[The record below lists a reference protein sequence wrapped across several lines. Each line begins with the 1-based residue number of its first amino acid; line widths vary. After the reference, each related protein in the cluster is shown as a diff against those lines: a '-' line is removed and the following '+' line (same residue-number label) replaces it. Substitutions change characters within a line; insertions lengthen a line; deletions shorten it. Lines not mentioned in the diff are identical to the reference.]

1 MTLSLAS
8 IAVLGR
14 RDLKIPAYD
23 RNRVSIGIVHFGP
36 GAFHRVHQAC
46 YVDDILHS
54 DPRWGICE
62 VSLHSTGV
70 RDALVP
76 QDGLYTI
83 AILDEQSSFRVI
95 GSVKEVLVA
104 PESPSTV
111 LERMAS
117 PATRIVTATI
127 TEKGYCLDKNGGLD
141 VSHPDIAHDLQN
153 PATPRTFVGFL
164 ARALRMRHDLGHEP
178 FNVISCD
185 NLADN
190 GHRLRRAVLDFVRAS
205 DPTLTAWIEEQVP
218 FPCTMVDSIT
228 PATDDALRLR
238 VKEALGVEDLWPVRR
253 ELFCQWVIEN
263 KLRGP
268 QPDWAAVGVTVTDDV
283 AGFERAKL
291 RLLNGAHSTLAYA
304 GSLAG
309 YDTVSSAIADE
320 ALATFVRRMMIE
332 DIRPGL
338 APPEGLDLDGYIA
351 AVLRRF
357 RNPTIRH
364 LLAQIAWDGSQKLPF
379 RTLPVIAENLAA
391 GRSIARLCV
400 PLAAWFHFIRRQVRH
415 DRQIVDPLAAELAE
429 RAQRCNGDS
438 ANDVS
443 TFLGL
448 EKVFSTE
455 LAGNATFRA
464 RLELAY
470 AHLADVEGPPTLGA
484 ALAKIT
490 ARAGQ
495 EIHP

>member
-8 IAVLGR
+8 VAVLGSR
-14 RDLKIPAYD
+14 NIKIPTYD
-23 RNRVSIGIVHFGP
+23 RKTVSTGIVHFGP

-46 YVDDILHS
+46 YIDDVLHT

-62 VSLHSTGV
+62 VSLHSAGV

-76 QDGLYTI
+76 QEGLYTI
-83 AILDEQSSFRVI
+83 AILDEQSSFRVV

-104 PESPSTV
+104 PESPSAV
-111 LERMAS
+111 LERMVN

-127 TEKGYCLDKNGGLD
+127 TEKGYCLNKEGGLD
-141 VSHPDIAHDLQN
+141 FSHPDIAHDLRH
-153 PATPRTFVGFL
+153 PEAPRTFVGFL

-190 GHRLRRAVLDFVRAS
+190 GHRLRRAVLDFVRSS
-205 DPTLTAWIEEQVP
+205 DPSLVAWVEKEVT

-228 PATDDALRLR
+228 PATDDALRAR
-238 VKEALGVEDLWPVRR
+238 VKGALGVEDLWPVQR
-253 ELFCQWVIEN
+253 EFFSQWVIEN

-291 RLLNGAHSTLAYA
+291 RLLNGVHSTLAYT

-309 YDTVSSAIADE
+309 YETVSSAMSDG
-320 ALATFVRRMMIE
+320 ALATFVRRMMVE
-332 DIRPGL
+332 DIRAGL
-338 APPEGLDLDGYIA
+338 AAPKGLDLDQYIE

-364 LLAQIAWDGSQKLPF
+364 LLSQIAWDGSQKLPF
-379 RTLPVIAENLAA
+379 RILPTIAENLAA
-391 GRSIARLCV
+391 GRSVARLCV
-400 PLAAWFHFIRRQVRH
+400 PLAAWFHFIRRQVQH
-415 DRQIVDPLAAELAE
+415 ERQIVDPLATQLTELAK
-429 RAQRCNGDS
+429 RCTGD
-438 ANDVS
+438 ARNDVA
-443 TFLGL
+443 TFLGF
-448 EKVFSTE
+448 EKVFSAE
-455 LAGNATFRA
+455 LAGNATFRSALETAYA
-464 RLELAY
+464 RLSNV
-470 AHLADVEGPPTLGA
+470 DGPA
-484 ALAKIT
+484 AL
-490 ARAGQ
+490 GQ
-495 EIHP
+495 ALTSAV

>member
-1 MTLSLAS
+1 MTLSPAS
-8 IAVLGR
+8 IAALGNR
-14 RDLKIPAYD
+14 GVKVPTYD
-23 RNRVSIGIVHFGP
+23 HNSVTTGIVHFGP

-46 YVDDILHS
+46 YIDDVLHS

-62 VSLHSTGV
+62 VSLHSAGV

-76 QDGLYTI
+76 QGGLYTI

-104 PESPSTV
+104 PESPSVV
-111 LERMAS
+111 LERMVT
-117 PATRIVTATI
+117 PTTHIITATI
-127 TEKGYCLDKNGGLD
+127 TEKGYCLNKEGGLD
-141 VSHPDIAHDLQN
+141 FSHPDIAHDLQN
-153 PATPRTFVGFL
+153 PPAPRTFVGFL
-164 ARALRMRHDLGHEP
+164 ARALRIRHDLGHEP

-190 GHRLRRAVLDFVRAS
+190 GHRLHRAVLEFVRSS
-205 DPTLTAWIEEQVP
+205 DATLAAWVEKEVP

-228 PATDDALRLR
+228 PATDDALRAR
-238 VKEALGVEDLWPVRR
+238 VKEALGVEDLWPVQR
-253 ELFCQWVIEN
+253 EFFCQWVIEN

-309 YDTVSSAIADE
+309 CETVSSAMGDS
-320 ALATFVRRMMIE
+320 ALASFVRSMMIE
-332 DIRPGL
+332 DIRAGL
-338 APPEGLDLDGYIA
+338 AAPTGLDLDRYIE

-364 LLAQIAWDGSQKLPF
+364 LLSQIAWDGSQKLPF
-379 RTLPVIAENLAA
+379 RILPTITENLAA

-415 DRQIVDPLAAELAE
+415 ERQIVDPLAAQLAE
-429 RAQRCNGDS
+429 FAQRCNGDP
-438 ANDVS
+438 ANDVA

-448 EKVFSTE
+448 EKVFSAE
-455 LAGNATFRA
+455 LARNAKFRA
-464 RLELAY
+464 ALELAY
-470 AHLADVEGPPTLGA
+470 ANLAKVDGPATLGE
-484 ALAKIT
+484 ALATIN
-490 ARAGQ
+490 A
-495 EIHP
+495 

>member
-1 MTLSLAS
+1 VTLSLA
-8 IAVLGR
+8 ALAALDR
-14 RDLKIPAYD
+14 RDVTLPAYD
-23 RNRVSIGIVHFGP
+23 RTRVTTGVVHFGP

-46 YVDDILHS
+46 YFDDILQS

-76 QDGLYTI
+76 QEGLYTI

-95 GSVKEVLVA
+95 GAVKELLVA
-104 PESPSTV
+104 PESPSAV
-111 LERMAS
+111 LARMVN
-117 PATRIVTATI
+117 PATRIITATI
-127 TEKGYCLDKNGGLD
+127 TEKGYCLDKSGGLD
-141 VSHPDIAHDLQN
+141 FSHPDIAHDLQN
-153 PATPRTFVGFL
+153 LAAPRTFVGFL
-164 ARALRMRHDLGHEP
+164 ARALRMRHELGHEP

-190 GHRLRRAVLDFVRAS
+190 GHRLQRAVLEYVRAS
-205 DPTLTAWIEEQVP
+205 DPTLAAWIEDQVP

-228 PATDDALRLR
+228 PATDDALRAR
-238 VKEALGVEDLWPVRR
+238 VKETLAVEDRWPVQR
-253 ELFCQWVIEN
+253 ESFCQWVIEN

-291 RLLNGAHSTLAYA
+291 RLLNGAHSTLAYT

-309 YDTVSSAIADE
+309 YDTVAATMTDP
-320 ALATFVRRMMIE
+320 ALASFVRHLMTE
-332 DIRPGL
+332 DIRPSL
-338 APPEGLDLDGYIA
+338 KAPSGLDLDAYID

-357 RNPTIRH
+357 RNRTIRH

-379 RTLPVIAENLAA
+379 RILPVIAGNLTA

-400 PLAAWFHFIRRQVRH
+400 PIAAWFHFIRRQARH
-415 DRQIVDPLAAELAE
+415 GREIIDPLAPQLLELAK
-429 RAQRCNGDS
+429 RCTGEPAGDV
-438 ANDVS
+438 A

-448 EKVFSTE
+448 EKVFSAE
-455 LAGNATFRA
+455 LARNTTFRA
-464 RLELAY
+464 ALESAY
-470 AHLADVEGPPTLGA
+470 AQLAEVDGPVTLGA
-484 ALAKIT
+484 ALSRIA
-490 ARAGQ
+490 A
-495 EIHP
+495 

>member
-8 IAVLGR
+8 IAVFGR
-14 RDLKIPAYD
+14 RDLKMPTYD
-23 RNRVSIGIVHFGP
+23 RKAVTIGIVHFGP
-36 GAFHRVHQAC
+36 GAFHRAHQAC
-46 YVDDILHS
+46 YIDDILHT

-95 GSVKEVLVA
+95 GSIKEVLVA
-104 PESPSTV
+104 AESPSTV
-111 LERMAS
+111 LDRMVN

-141 VSHPDIAHDLQN
+141 FSNPDIAHDLRN
-153 PATPRTFVGFL
+153 PATPRTFVGFV
-164 ARALRMRHDLGHEP
+164 ARALHMRHELGHEP

-190 GHRLRRAVLDFVRAS
+190 GHRVRRAVLEFVRTN
-205 DPTLTAWIEEQVP
+205 DPTLAAWIEEQVP

-238 VKEALGVEDLWPVRR
+238 VQEALGVEDLWPVQR

-309 YDTVSSAIADE
+309 YDTVSTAIADV
-320 ALATFVRRMMIE
+320 ALATFVRRMMTE
-332 DIRPGL
+332 DVRPGL
-338 APPEGLDLDGYIA
+338 AAPKGLDLDGYIE

-357 RNPTIRH
+357 RNPSIRH

-415 DRQIVDPLAAELAE
+415 ERQIVDPLATQFVDLAT
-429 RAQRCNGDS
+429 RCNGDP
-438 ANDVS
+438 ANNVAI
-443 TFLGL
+443 FLGL
-448 EKVFSTE
+448 EKVFSAE
-455 LAGNATFRA
+455 LAGDAMFRA
-464 RLELAY
+464 ALESAY
-470 AHLADVEGPPTLGA
+470 AHLAKVDGPATLRE
-484 ALAKIT
+484 ALAKI
-490 ARAGQ
+490 AA
-495 EIHP
+495 

>member
-14 RDLKIPAYD
+14 RDLKIPTYD
-23 RNRVSIGIVHFGP
+23 RKSVSTGIVHFGP
-36 GAFHRVHQAC
+36 GAFHRVHQA
-46 YVDDILHS
+46 YFIDEVLHS

-62 VSLHSTGV
+62 VSLHSAGV

-104 PESPSTV
+104 PASPSTV
-111 LERMAS
+111 LSRMVD

-127 TEKGYCLDKNGGLD
+127 TEKGYCLNKEGGLD
-141 VSHPDIAHDLQN
+141 FSHPDIAHDLQN
-153 PATPRTFVGFL
+153 PGAPRTFVGFL
-164 ARALRMRHDLGHEP
+164 ARALRRRHDLGHDP

-190 GHRLRRAVLDFVRAS
+190 GHRLRRAVLEFVRSS
-205 DPTLTAWIEEQVP
+205 DPTLATWVEKEVP

-228 PATDDALRLR
+228 PATDDALRAR
-238 VKEALGVEDLWPVRR
+238 VKETLGVEDLWPVQR

-263 KLRGP
+263 KFRGP
-268 QPDWAAVGVTVTDDV
+268 QPDWAAVGVTLTDDV

-291 RLLNGAHSTLAYA
+291 RLLNGAHSTLAYT

-309 YDTVSSAIADE
+309 YETVSSAMGDD
-320 ALATFVRRMMIE
+320 ALASFVRRMMLE
-332 DIRPGL
+332 DIRAGL
-338 APPEGLDLDGYIA
+338 AAPQGLDLDQYIEA
-351 AVLRRF
+351 ILRRF

-364 LLAQIAWDGSQKLPF
+364 LLSQIVWDGSQKLPF
-379 RTLPVIAENLAA
+379 RVLPTITDNLAA

-400 PLAAWFHFIRRQVRH
+400 PLAAWFHFVRRQVRH
-415 DRQIVDPLAAELAE
+415 ERRIVDPLAAQLTEL
-429 RAQRCNGDS
+429 AQRCTGDPAS
-438 ANDVS
+438 DVA
-443 TFLGL
+443 TFLSL
-448 EKVFSTE
+448 EKVFSAE

-464 RLELAY
+464 ALESAY
-470 AHLADVEGPPTLGA
+470 ARLAKVDGPA
-484 ALAKIT
+484 ALGEALSMKD
-490 ARAGQ
+490 
-495 EIHP
+495 

>member
-1 MTLSLAS
+1 MTLSLAT
-8 IAVLGR
+8 IAAPGR
-14 RDLKIPAYD
+14 RDLKIPTYD
-23 RNRVSIGIVHFGP
+23 RNAVTTGIVHFGP
-36 GAFHRVHQAC
+36 GAFHRAHQAC
-46 YVDDILHS
+46 YVDDILHT
-54 DPRWGICE
+54 DARWAICE

-70 RDALVP
+70 RDALAP

-104 PESPSTV
+104 PESPQAV
-111 LERMAS
+111 LDRMAD

-127 TEKGYCLDKNGGLD
+127 TEKGYCLNKEGGLD
-141 VSHPDIAHDLQN
+141 FSHPDIAHDLRN
-153 PATPRTFVGFL
+153 AASPRTFVGFL
-164 ARALRMRHDLGHEP
+164 ARALRLRHDKGHEP

-190 GHRLRRAVLDFVRAS
+190 GHRLRRAVLEFVRAS
-205 DPTLTAWIEEQVP
+205 DPSLDSWVEKEVT

-228 PATDDALRLR
+228 PATDDALRAR
-238 VKEALGVEDLWPVRR
+238 VKETLGVADLWPVQR
-253 ELFCQWVIEN
+253 EFFSQWVIEN

-291 RLLNGAHSTLAYA
+291 RLLNGAHSTLAYT

-309 YDTVSSAIADE
+309 YETVSSAMSDA

-332 DIRPGL
+332 HIRTGL
-338 APPEGLDLDGYIA
+338 AAPKGLDLDRYIE

-357 RNPTIRH
+357 RNPAIRH
-364 LLAQIAWDGSQKLPF
+364 LLSQIAWDGSQKLPF
-379 RTLPVIAENLAA
+379 RILATITENLAA

-415 DRQIVDPLAAELAE
+415 DRRLVDPLAAQLAE
-429 RAQRCNGDS
+429 LAQRCAGDPAS
-438 ANDVS
+438 DVA

-448 EKVFSTE
+448 ETVFSAK
-455 LAGNATFRA
+455 LASDATLRA
-464 RLELAY
+464 ALESAY
-470 AHLADVEGPPTLGA
+470 AHLAKVDDPATLGE
-484 ALAKIT
+484 ALSHINA
-490 ARAGQ
+490 
-495 EIHP
+495 

>member
-14 RDLKIPAYD
+14 RDLKMPTYD
-23 RNRVSIGIVHFGP
+23 RNSVSIGIVHFGP
-36 GAFHRVHQAC
+36 GAFHRAHQAC
-46 YVDDILHS
+46 YIDDVLHT

-104 PESPSTV
+104 PESPSAV
-111 LERMAS
+111 LERMVN

-127 TEKGYCLDKNGGLD
+127 TEKGYCLDKSGGLD
-141 VSHPDIAHDLQN
+141 FSNPDIAHDLQN

-190 GHRLRRAVLDFVRAS
+190 GHRVRRAVLDYVRAS
-205 DPTLTAWIEEQVP
+205 DPTLAAWIEEQVP

-228 PATDDALRLR
+228 PATDDALRAR
-238 VKEALGVEDLWPVRR
+238 VKEALGVEDLWPIQR
-253 ELFCQWVIEN
+253 ELFCQWIIED
-263 KLRGP
+263 KLRGL
-268 QPDWAAVGVTVTDDV
+268 QPDWASVDVTVTDDV

-291 RLLNGAHSTLAYA
+291 RLLNGAHSTLAYT

-309 YDTVSSAIADE
+309 YDTVSTAMGDQ
-320 ALATFVRRMMIE
+320 ALATFVRRLMTE
-332 DIRPGL
+332 DVRPGL
-338 APPEGLDLDGYIA
+338 AAPQGLDLDAYIE

-400 PLAAWFHFIRRQVRH
+400 PLAAWFHFIRQQVRH
-415 DRQIVDPLAAELAE
+415 DRQIVDPLAAQLVEL
-429 RAQRCNGDS
+429 AQRCNGDP
-438 ANDVS
+438 ANDVA

-448 EKVFSTE
+448 EKVFSPE
-455 LAGNATFRA
+455 LASNATFRA
-464 RLELAY
+464 ALESTY
-470 AHLADVEGPPTLGA
+470 AHLAKVDGPATLGK
-484 ALAKIT
+484 ALSNIT
-490 ARAGQ
+490 A
-495 EIHP
+495 

>member
-1 MTLSLAS
+1 MTLSPASVAALAS
-8 IAVLGR
+8 RGV
-14 RDLKIPAYD
+14 KVPAYD
-23 RNRVSIGIVHFGP
+23 RNAVSIGIVHFGP

-46 YVDDILHS
+46 YIDDVLHT

-70 RDALVP
+70 RDALQP

-104 PESPSTV
+104 PESPSAV
-111 LERMAS
+111 LERMVA
-117 PATRIVTATI
+117 PTTYTVTATI
-127 TEKGYCLDKNGGLD
+127 TEKGYCLNKEGGLD
-141 VSHPDIAHDLQN
+141 FSHPDIAHDLKH
-153 PATPRTFVGFL
+153 PDAPKTFVGFL
-164 ARALRMRHDLGHEP
+164 ARALRLRHDRGLQP
-178 FNVISCD
+178 FNAISCD

-190 GHRLRRAVLDFVRAS
+190 GHRLRRAVLEFVRSS
-205 DPTLTAWIEEQVP
+205 DPSLAAWVEKEAT

-228 PATDDALRLR
+228 PATDDALRAR
-238 VKEALGVEDLWPVRR
+238 VKDALGVEDLWPVQR
-253 ELFCQWVIEN
+253 EFFCQWVIEN

-291 RLLNGAHSTLAYA
+291 RLLNGAHSTLAYT

-309 YDTVSSAIADE
+309 YETVSSAMGDP

-332 DIRPGL
+332 DIRAGL
-338 APPEGLDLDGYIA
+338 AAPKGLDLDQYIE

-379 RTLPVIAENLAA
+379 RILPTIAENLAA

-400 PLAAWFHFIRRQVRH
+400 PLAAWFHFIRWMARQE
-415 DRQIVDPLAAELAE
+415 RQIMDPLAAQLTELAKH
-429 RAQRCNGDS
+429 CNGDP
-438 ANDVS
+438 AHDVS
-443 TFLGL
+443 AFLGL
-448 EKVFSTE
+448 EKVFSAE
-455 LAGNATFRA
+455 LAGNAKFRA
-464 RLELAY
+464 ALEKAY
-470 AHLADVEGPPTLGA
+470 ASLSSVESPARLGE
-484 ALAKIT
+484 ALT
-490 ARAGQ
+490 S
-495 EIHP
+495 